1 MKWEWFLM
9 IKRIILTLSI
19 FIFPLATFAEI
30 SKNDEDKLTNCAGI
44 YYAYS
49 MIPQGQLELDKIV
62 HSVASKKFLNSY
74 LVDKGVSEEKLNK
87 ELLKIVDELY
97 GKPYDE
103 NSVKECDEFV
113 YKKIPNSKNEVLKI
127 VNSGIY

>member
-1 MKWEWFLM
+1 MK
-9 IKRIILTLSI
+9 KIILLLSLLI
-19 FIFPLATFAEI
+19 FTSANAGM
-30 SKNDEDKLTNCAGI
+30 SKDDENKLTNCTGI

-62 HSVASKKFLNSY
+62 HSIAAKKFINSY
-74 LVDKGVSEEKLNK
+74 LIEKGVNDEKLNK

-103 NSVKECDEFV
+103 NSVKKCDEFV
-113 YKKIPNSKNEVLKI
+113 YKTISNSKDEILKI
-127 VNSGIY
+127 INSGIY

>member
-19 FIFPLATFAEI
+19 VIFPLATFAEI
-30 SKNDEDKLTNCAGI
+30 SKNDEDKLTNCTGI

-74 LVDKGVSEEKLNK
+74 LIDKGVSEEKLNN

-113 YKKIPNSKNEVLKI
+113 YKKIPNSKDEVLKI
-127 VNSGIY
+127 INSGIY

>member
-1 MKWEWFLM
+1 M

-19 FIFPLATFAEI
+19 VIFPLATFAEI
-30 SKNDEDKLTNCAGI
+30 SKNDEDKLTNCTGI

-97 GKPYDE
+97 GKPYNG
-103 NSVKECDEFV
+103 NSVKKCDEFV
-113 YKKIPNSKNEVLKI
+113 YKIVPNSKDEVLKI

>member
-1 MKWEWFLM
+1 M
-9 IKRIILTLSI
+9 IKKIILIFSI
-19 FIFPLATFAEI
+19 VIFPLVAFANI
-30 SKNDEDKLTNCAGI
+30 SKDDENKLINCTGI

-62 HSVASKKFLNSY
+62 YAVAAKKFLNSY
-74 LVDKGVSEEKLNK
+74 LIENNVNEEKLNK

-97 GKPYDE
+97 GKPYNG
-103 NSVKECDEFV
+103 NSVKKCDEFV
-113 YKKIPNSKNEVLKI
+113 YKIVPNSKDEILKI

>member
-1 MKWEWFLM
+1 M
-9 IKRIILTLSI
+9 IKKIILISSI
-19 FIFPLATFAEI
+19 VIFPLVAFANI
-30 SKNDEDKLTNCAGI
+30 SKDDENKLINCTGI

-62 HSVASKKFLNSY
+62 YSVAAKKFLNSY
-74 LVDKGVSEEKLNK
+74 LIENNVNEEKLNK

-97 GKPYDE
+97 GKPYNG
-103 NSVKECDEFV
+103 NSVKKCDEFV
-113 YKKIPNSKNEVLKI
+113 YKIVPNSKDEILKI

>member
-19 FIFPLATFAEI
+19 VIFPLATFAEI
-30 SKNDEDKLTNCAGI
+30 SKNDEDKLTNCTGI

-74 LVDKGVSEEKLNK
+74 LVDKGVSEEKLNN

-113 YKKIPNSKNEVLKI
+113 YKKIPNSKDEVLKI

>member
-1 MKWEWFLM
+1 M

-19 FIFPLATFAEI
+19 VIFPLATFAEI
-30 SKNDEDKLTNCAGI
+30 SKNDEDKLTNCTGI

-62 HSVASKKFLNSY
+62 HSVASKKFLHSY
-74 LVDKGVSEEKLNK
+74 LIDKGVSEEKLNN

-97 GKPYDE
+97 GKAYDE
-103 NSVKECDEFV
+103 NSIKKCDEFV
-113 YKKIPNSKNEVLKI
+113 YKTISNSKDEILKI

>member
-1 MKWEWFLM
+1 M
-9 IKRIILTLSI
+9 IKKIILIFSI
-19 FIFPLATFAEI
+19 VIFPLVAFANI
-30 SKNDEDKLTNCAGI
+30 SKDDENKLINCTGI

-62 HSVASKKFLNSY
+62 YAVAAKKFLNSY
-74 LVDKGVSEEKLNK
+74 LIENNVNEEKLNK

-97 GKPYDE
+97 GKPYNG
-103 NSVKECDEFV
+103 NSVKKCNEFV
-113 YKKIPNSKNEVLKI
+113 YKIVPNSKDEILKI

>member
-1 MKWEWFLM
+1 M
-9 IKRIILTLSI
+9 IKRVILILSI
-19 FIFPLATFAEI
+19 VIFPLATFAEI
-30 SKNDEDKLTNCAGI
+30 SKDDEDKLTNCTGI

-49 MIPQGQLELDKIV
+49 MIPQGQLELEKIV
-62 HSVASKKFLNSY
+62 HSIAAKKFLNSY
-74 LVDKGVSEEKLNK
+74 LIEKGVNEEKLNK

-103 NSVKECDEFV
+103 NSVKKCDEFV
-113 YKKIPNSKNEVLKI
+113 YKTVSNSKDEILKI

>member
-19 FIFPLATFAEI
+19 VIFPLATFAEI
-30 SKNDEDKLTNCAGI
+30 SKNDEDKLTNCTGI

-74 LVDKGVSEEKLNK
+74 LIDKGVSEEKLNN

-113 YKKIPNSKNEVLKI
+113 YKKIPNSKDEVLKI

>member
-1 MKWEWFLM
+1 M

-19 FIFPLATFAEI
+19 VIFPLATFAEI
-30 SKNDEDKLTNCAGI
+30 SKNDEDKLTNCTGI

-74 LVDKGVSEEKLNK
+74 LIDKGVSEEKLNN

-97 GKPYDE
+97 GKAYDE
-103 NSVKECDEFV
+103 NAIKKCDEFV
-113 YKKIPNSKNEVLKI
+113 YKTISNSKDEILKI

>member
-1 MKWEWFLM
+1 M
-9 IKRIILTLSI
+9 IKRVILILSI
-19 FIFPLATFAEI
+19 VIFPLATFAEI
-30 SKNDEDKLTNCAGI
+30 SKDDEDKLTNCTGI

-74 LVDKGVSEEKLNK
+74 LIDKGMSEEKLNK

-97 GKPYDE
+97 GKSYDKA
-103 NSVKECDEFV
+103 SVKKCDEFV
-113 YKKIPNSKNEVLKI
+113 YKKIPNSKDEILKI

>member
-1 MKWEWFLM
+1 MRK
-9 IKRIILTLSI
+9 IILIMSFLI
-19 FIFPLATFAEI
+19 FTSANAEI
-30 SKNDEDKLTNCAGI
+30 SKDDENKLTNCTGI

-62 HSVASKKFLNSY
+62 HSIAAKKFINSY
-74 LVDKGVSEEKLNK
+74 LIEKGVNEEKLNK

-103 NSVKECDEFV
+103 NSVKKCDEFV
-113 YKKIPNSKNEVLKI
+113 YKTIATSKDEILKL

>member
-19 FIFPLATFAEI
+19 VIFPLTIFAEI
-30 SKNDEDKLTNCAGI
+30 SKNDEDKLTNCTGI
-44 YYAYS
+44 YYSYS

-74 LVDKGVSEEKLNK
+74 LIDKGVSEEKLNK
-87 ELLKIVDELY
+87 ELLKIVDKLY

-113 YKKIPNSKNEVLKI
+113 YKKIPNSKDEVLKI

>member
-19 FIFPLATFAEI
+19 VIFPLATFAEI
-30 SKNDEDKLTNCAGI
+30 SKNDEDKLTNCTGI

-74 LVDKGVSEEKLNK
+74 LIDKGVSEEKLNN
-87 ELLKIVDELY
+87 ELLRIVDELY

>member
-1 MKWEWFLM
+1 MK
-9 IKRIILTLSI
+9 KIILLLAF
-19 FIFPLATFAEI
+19 FIFPQISFAEI
-30 SKNDEDKLTNCAGI
+30 SKDDEDKLTKCTGI

-74 LVDKGVSEEKLNK
+74 LIDKGVNEEKLNNK
-87 ELLKIVDELY
+87 LLKIVDDLY
-97 GKPYDE
+97 GKPYNE
-103 NSVKECDEFV
+103 NSVKKCDEFV
-113 YKKIPNSKNEVLKI
+113 YKTISNSKDEILKI

>member
-9 IKRIILTLSI
+9 IKRVILILSI
-19 FIFPLATFAEI
+19 VIFPLATFAEI
-30 SKNDEDKLTNCAGI
+30 SKDDEDKLTNCTGI

-74 LVDKGVSEEKLNK
+74 LIDKGMSEEKLNK

-97 GKPYDE
+97 GKSYDE
-103 NSVKECDEFV
+103 AKVKKCDEFV
-113 YKKIPNSKNEVLKI
+113 YKKIPNSKDEILKI

>member
-9 IKRIILTLSI
+9 IKRIILILSI
-19 FIFPLATFAEI
+19 VIFPLATFAEI
-30 SKNDEDKLTNCAGI
+30 SKDDEDKLTNCTGI

-74 LVDKGVSEEKLNK
+74 LINKGMSEEKLNK
-87 ELLKIVDELY
+87 ELLKIVDDLY

-103 NSVKECDEFV
+103 DSVKKCDEFV
-113 YKKIPNSKNEVLKI
+113 YKKIPNSKDEVLKI